1 VAEPRRSSQTVI
13 KAPTGFRAQLP
24 GLDLATL
31 LQMACARGERAVV
44 RVRSGGEEGFLF
56 TSEGRLVH
64 AHVGTLSGEQ
74 AVTRMLGWSAGDFAL
89 CDRPWPL
96 KPSIDAGIEEVL
108 IRAAQLRDESAD
120 HESEALVARLLPAR
134 PASSAPGRATPHS
147 SNHQEGSVLASV
159 RIDINGEIV
168 AHHGAT
174 DVLAPLV
181 GYVTRMGALLGP
193 QLGLEPFEA
202 LSADLGER
210 RALIYVEGREM
221 VGLLLTSGPVYQE
234 LRQQLGV

>member
-31 LQMACARGERAVV
+31 LQMACTRGERAAV
-44 RVRSGGEEGFLF
+44 RVRSGDQEGFLF

-64 AHVGTLSGEQ
+64 ARVGNLVGEP
-74 AVTRMLGWSAGDFAL
+74 AVACMLNWSHGDFAL

-96 KPSIDAGIEEVL
+96 KYSIDAGIDAVL
-108 IRAAQLRDESAD
+108 IRAAQSRDESAD
-120 HESEALVARLLPAR
+120 RGSEAALARLLPAR
-134 PASSAPGRATPHS
+134 SPIAAPGSGASASS
-147 SNHQEGSVLASV
+147 NDQETSALASV
-159 RIDINGEIV
+159 RIDMNGEIV
-168 AHHGAT
+168 AQQGT
-174 DVLAPLV
+174 SDVLAALV
-181 GYVTRMGALLGP
+181 SYVTRMGALLGP

-202 LSADLGER
+202 LSAELGIR

-221 VGLLLTSGPVYQE
+221 VGLLLAPGPVYQE
-234 LRQQLGV
+234 MRQQLGV

>member
-1 VAEPRRSSQTVI
+1 MAEPRRSSQTVI

-31 LQMACARGERAVV
+31 LQMACARGGRAVV
-44 RVRSGGEEGFLF
+44 RVRSGAEEGFIF

-64 AHVGTLSGEQ
+64 AHLGTLSGEQ
-74 AVTRMLGWSAGDFAL
+74 AVTRMLSWSAGDFAL

-96 KPSIDAGIEEVL
+96 KPSIDAGITEVL

-120 HESEALVARLLPAR
+120 HASEALVARLLPAR
-134 PASSAPGRATPHS
+134 APSSAPGRTAHS
-147 SNHQEGSVLASV
+147 SNDQEGSVLASV
-159 RIDINGEIV
+159 RIDMNGEVV
-168 AHHGAT
+168 AQHGAT

-221 VGLLLTSGPVYQE
+221 VGLLLTPGPVYQE

>member
-31 LQMACARGERAVV
+31 LQMACARGDRSVV
-44 RVRSGGEEGFLF
+44 RVRSGDQEGFIF
-56 TSEGRLVH
+56 TAEGRLVH
-64 AHVGTLSGEQ
+64 AKLGTLTGEQ
-74 AVTRMLGWSAGDFAL
+74 AVARMLSWSAGDVAL

-96 KPSIDAGIEEVL
+96 KPSIDASIDAVL

-120 HESEALVARLLPAR
+120 HESEALLARLMPV
-134 PASSAPGRATPHS
+134 PSPSPSKSSS
-147 SNHQEGSVLASV
+147 SESDREGSVLASV
-159 RIDINGEIV
+159 RIDMNGEIV
-168 AHHGAT
+168 AQHGAMDT
-174 DVLAPLV
+174 LAPLV

-202 LSADLGER
+202 LSAELGGR
-210 RALIYVEGREM
+210 RALIYVEGKEM
-221 VGLLLTSGPVYQE
+221 VGLLLFAGPVYQE
-234 LRQQLGV
+234 MRQQLGV

>member
-1 VAEPRRSSQTVI
+1 MT
-13 KAPTGFRAQLP
+13 
-24 GLDLATL
+24 
-31 LQMACARGERAVV
+31 CARGERAVL
-44 RVRSGGEEGFLF
+44 RVRSGGEEGFIF

-64 AHVGTLSGEQ
+64 AHLGTLSGEQ
-74 AVTRMLGWSAGDFAL
+74 AVTRMLSWSAGDFAL

-120 HESEALVARLLPAR
+120 HASDALVARLLPAR
-134 PASSAPGRATPHS
+134 APSPVPARTAPHS
-147 SNHQEGSVLASV
+147 SNDQEGSVLASV
-159 RIDINGEIV
+159 RIDMNGEIV
-168 AHHGAT
+168 AQHGAT

-202 LSADLGER
+202 LSAELGGR

-221 VGLLLTSGPVYQE
+221 VGLLLTPGPVYQE